1 MGDFPSNTAGCR
13 PFDSWSVEM
22 KHVCLLEEKSSAELE
37 LKAASLPLLESI
49 ESDVLKV
56 FAVSNMI
63 VCR

>member
-1 MGDFPSNTAGCR
+1 MAIRSDPECCPS
-13 PFDSWSVEM
+13 E
-22 KHVCLLEEKSSAELE
+22 LLEEKSSAELE